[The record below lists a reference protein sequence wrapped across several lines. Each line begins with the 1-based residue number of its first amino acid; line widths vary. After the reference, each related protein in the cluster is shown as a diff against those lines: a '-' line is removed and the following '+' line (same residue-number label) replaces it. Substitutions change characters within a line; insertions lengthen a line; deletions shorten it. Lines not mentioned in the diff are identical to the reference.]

1 MDNYFFL
8 SDIGECPLPN
18 KNEIE
23 KHLNETGE
31 EIILVLDS
39 SVYIEI
45 VNLIKWKKDFKSDKN
60 KIFNLIEY
68 IKKNNVDYL
77 SQFSMLECSYD
88 RDTLIVDNE
97 KFINDFTKLKFA
109 FEYPLKK
116 LKKFAFN
123 DVLTKFESTPP
134 TFPSDLITDV
144 LDTRINVFYT
154 ALLKICQLA
163 KINGISKDKAEK
175 NMKAFLDWM
184 QNDLEIILANES
196 IIALNIFGG
205 NSKFGSMLK
214 LGSSKEK
221 ILKATIGTAWDSF
234 HARMSINR
242 ELISNI
248 CGKKLYPI
256 FVTKDKMLHQLMA
269 PYVSRYEEREYKK
282 VKLIE
287 SDVLPEFY
295 SKDFI
300 NHFNDFMLNRTIET
314 FHSDSDFGTEKIY
327 KIKSMISELE
337 ASIG

>member
-1 MDNYFFL
+1 MENYFFL
-8 SDIGECPLPN
+8 SDIGECTLPN
-18 KNEIE
+18 KNDIE
-23 KHLNETGE
+23 NHWNKTGE

-39 SVYIEI
+39 SVYIDI
-45 VNLIKWKKDFKSDKN
+45 ANLIKWKKDFKSDKN

-68 IKKNNVDYL
+68 IQKNNLDY
-77 SQFSMLECSYD
+77 FSHFSLLECSYD
-88 RDTLIVDNE
+88 REMLLVDNE
-97 KFINDFTKLKFA
+97 KFINDFAKLKFA

-116 LKKFAFN
+116 IKKLAFP
-123 DVLTKFESTPP
+123 DVLTNFDTTAPSFPP
-134 TFPSDLITDV
+134 DLIIDV
-144 LDTRINVFYT
+144 IDTRINVFYA

-163 KINGISKDKAEK
+163 KINGLSEEKAEK
-175 NMKAFLDWM
+175 NMKDFLDWM
-184 QNDLEIILANES
+184 QNDLEIILGQEY

-221 ILKATIGTAWDSF
+221 ILKAAMGTAWDSF
-234 HARMSINR
+234 HARMSISR

-248 CGKKLYPI
+248 SGKKVYPI

-269 PYVSRYEEREYKK
+269 PYVSTYEEREFKK

-287 SDVLPEFY
+287 SDIFPEFY
-295 SKDFI
+295 STDFV
-300 NHFNDFMLNRTIET
+300 NQLNDFMISRIKKT
-314 FHSDSDFGTEKIY
+314 FHLDSDYGTDQIN